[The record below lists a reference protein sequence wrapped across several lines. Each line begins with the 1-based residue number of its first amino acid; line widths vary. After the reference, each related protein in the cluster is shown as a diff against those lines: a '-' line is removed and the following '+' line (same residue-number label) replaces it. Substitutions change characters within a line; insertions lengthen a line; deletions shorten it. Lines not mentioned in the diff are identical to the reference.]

1 MLPTPPEGLRHW
13 RLTDAAALEAA
24 WADPS
29 LRLWNPP
36 PVQADAASWISRC
49 EERWT
54 LGLSLDFVIDA
65 GGDAVGEVGLRNFT
79 SEPDRAELGVWVA
92 EGHRTRGLASSA
104 VAAVTAWAH
113 DELCLD
119 QLWCRTSPDNDA
131 ANALF
136 RSAGWRRLGERTGT
150 AIWAHTP

>member
-13 RLTDAAALEAA
+13 RLTDAASLEEA

-36 PVQADAASWISRC
+36 PAQADAASWISRC

-54 LGLSLDFVIDA
+54 LGLSLDFVIDVDGVA
-65 GGDAVGEVGLRNFT
+65 AGEVGLRNFT
-79 SEPDRAELGVWVA
+79 SDPERAELGVWVA
-92 EGHRTRGLASSA
+92 ESHRTQGLASSA
-104 VAAVTAWAH
+104 ISAATSWAH
-113 DELCLD
+113 AELDLE
-119 QLWCRTSPDNDA
+119 QLWARTHVDNEA

-136 RSAGWRRLGERTGT
+136 AHVGWRSLGERTGT
-150 AIWAHTP
+150 RIWSHP